1 MGCGC
6 FFPVASTSAG
16 SVLTFWLR
24 IRSVVPAGSRS
35 AGGERTLPSDPPRML
50 WALPLG
56 LGWKIQQLLGWGG
69 GKGKKSSSSLNGEMD
84 LMED

>member
-1 MGCGC
+1 M
-6 FFPVASTSAG
+6 VRASVG
-16 SVLTFWLR
+16 NVLTFWLG
-24 IRSVVPAGSRS
+24 IRRVVLAESRS
-35 AGGERTLPSDPPRML
+35 AGREGTLPSDPPRML

-56 LGWKIQQLLGWGG
+56 LGWRIQQLPGWGG